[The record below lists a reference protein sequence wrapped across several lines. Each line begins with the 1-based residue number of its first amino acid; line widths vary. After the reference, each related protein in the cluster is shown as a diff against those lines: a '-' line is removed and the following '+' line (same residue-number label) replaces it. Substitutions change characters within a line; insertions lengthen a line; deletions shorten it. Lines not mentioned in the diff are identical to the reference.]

1 MSNIWVWSSFLG
13 FQSGEMTF
21 SIYIYISKY
30 ICIYYVLCVCARSVA
45 QSCLTLCDS
54 WTVAHQAP
62 LSMEFAGQECWSKSP
77 LPTPGDLPYPGVKP
91 ISLCLLHWQMDS
103 LPLLP
108 PGKPS
113 ILIML
118 FFKAF
123 MYQGYMLKYLCL
135 RW

>member
-1 MSNIWVWSSFLG
+1 MGFSRQEYWSGL
-13 FQSGEMTF
+13 
-21 SIYIYISKY
+21 
-30 ICIYYVLCVCARSVA
+30 
-45 QSCLTLCDS
+45 
-54 WTVAHQAP
+54 
-62 LSMEFAGQECWSKSP
+62 P

-135 RW
+135 R